1 MSPAEQPQS
10 APAQPVGPA
19 EPQEL
24 LSVSSV
30 ARRLGV
36 APATLRTWARR
47 YGIGPSSHE
56 AGSHRKYCPSD
67 LAKLTVM
74 RRLISAGVAPADAAE
89 QAKAHKGEVVIE
101 EFTSLCREC
110 DETIDAIYNAADS
123 LDSLFVETMLR
134 NEIAENGIIS
144 AWQEVF
150 VPVLVQ
156 VGSAWEKSG
165 KGVEV
170 EHMLTEIL
178 KRVLRESSS
187 DIVVPVNAR
196 PVLLA
201 SVGEELH
208 SLALHAL
215 AAALAERGIETQ
227 FLGARTPVEA
237 ISSMVS
243 RFAPP
248 AVFLWAQLPVNG
260 DPKFVTALPSVRPAP
275 RVIIG
280 GPGWNP
286 DKCQNAHFVGSLA
299 LAVDEIALAVGA

>member
-10 APAQPVGPA
+10 PLD
-19 EPQEL
+19 EL

-47 YGIGPSSHE
+47 YGIGPSEHE

-89 QAKAHKGEVVIE
+89 QAKAHEGEVIIE
-101 EFTSLCREC
+101 EFISLCREC

-150 VPVLVQ
+150 VPVLIQ
-156 VGSAWEKSG
+156 VGAAWEKSG

-178 KRVLRESSS
+178 TRVLRESVSEN
-187 DIVVPVNAR
+187 VVPINSS

-215 AAALAERGIETQ
+215 AAALAERGIESH

-260 DPKFVTALPSVRPAP
+260 NPKFVTDLPSVRPAP

-286 DKCQNAHFVGSLA
+286 EKCQNAHFVGSLT

>member
-10 APAQPVGPA
+10 APD
-19 EPQEL
+19 EL

-47 YGIGPSSHE
+47 YGIGPSEHE
-56 AGSHRKYCPSD
+56 AGSHRKYCPAD

-74 RRLISAGVAPADAAE
+74 RRLISSGVAPADAAE
-89 QAKAHKGEVVIE
+89 QAKAHEGEVVIA

-110 DETIDAIYNAADS
+110 DETIDAIFNAAEA

-134 NEIAENGIIS
+134 NEISENGIII

-150 VPVLVQ
+150 VPVLIQ
-156 VGSAWEKSG
+156 VGAAWEKSG

-178 KRVLRESSS
+178 KRVLRESTSE
-187 DIVVPVNAR
+187 IVAPVNAR

-215 AAALAERGIETQ
+215 AAALAERGIETH

-237 ISSMVS
+237 ISSMVT

-260 DPKFVTALPSVRPAP
+260 NPKFVNGIPSVRPAP

-286 DKCQNAHFVGSLA
+286 DKCQNAHFVGSLT
-299 LAVDEIALAVGA
+299 LAVDEIAMAVGA

>member
-1 MSPAEQPQS
+1 
-10 APAQPVGPA
+10 
-19 EPQEL
+19 
-24 LSVSSV
+24 
-30 ARRLGV
+30 
-36 APATLRTWARR
+36 
-47 YGIGPSSHE
+47 
-56 AGSHRKYCPSD
+56 
-67 LAKLTVM
+67 M
-74 RRLISAGVAPADAAE
+74 RRLISAGVSPADAAE
-89 QAKAHKGEVVIE
+89 QAKSHEGEVVIA
-101 EFTSLCREC
+101 EFISLCREC
-110 DETIDAIYNAADS
+110 DETIDAIFNAAES

-134 NEIAENGIIS
+134 NEIAENGIII

-150 VPVLVQ
+150 VPVLIQ
-156 VGSAWEKSG
+156 VGAAWEKSG

-178 KRVLRESSS
+178 TRVMRESVSEN
-187 DIVVPVNAR
+187 VVPINSR

-215 AAALAERGIETQ
+215 AAALAERGIETH

-286 DKCQNAHFVGSLA
+286 DKCQDAHFVGSLA
-299 LAVDEIALAVGA
+299 LAVDEIAMAVGA

>member
-1 MSPAEQPQS
+1 MSPAEQSQS
-10 APAQPVGPA
+10 VP
-19 EPQEL
+19 EEL
-24 LSVSSV
+24 LSVSAV

-47 YGIGPSSHE
+47 YGIGPSEHE

-74 RRLISAGVAPADAAE
+74 RRLISAGVSPADAAE
-89 QAKAHKGEVVIE
+89 QAKAHEGEVVIA
-101 EFTSLCREC
+101 EFISLCREC
-110 DETIDAIYNAADS
+110 DETIDAIFNAAES

-150 VPVLVQ
+150 VPVLIQ
-156 VGSAWEKSG
+156 VGAAWEKSG

-178 KRVLRESSS
+178 TRVLRESVSEN
-187 DIVVPVNAR
+187 VVPINSR

-215 AAALAERGIETQ
+215 AAALAERGIETH

-237 ISSMVS
+237 ISLMVS

-260 DPKFVTALPSVRPAP
+260 DPKFVTDLPSVRPAP

-286 DKCQNAHFVGSLA
+286 EKCQNAHFVGSLA
-299 LAVDEIALAVGA
+299 LAVDEIAMAVGA

>member
-10 APAQPVGPA
+10 AP
-19 EPQEL
+19 EEL
-24 LSVSSV
+24 LSVSAV

-47 YGIGPSSHE
+47 YGLGPSSHE

-89 QAKAHKGEVVIE
+89 QAKAHEGEVIIE
-101 EFTSLCREC
+101 EFVSLCREC

-150 VPVLVQ
+150 VPVLIQ
-156 VGSAWEKSG
+156 VGAAWEKSG

-178 KRVLRESSS
+178 TRVLRESTS
-187 DIVVPVNAR
+187 DIVVPLNSR

-215 AAALAERGIETQ
+215 AAALAERGIESH

-237 ISSMVS
+237 LSSMVS

-260 DPKFVTALPSVRPAP
+260 NPMFVTDLPAVRPAP

-286 DKCQNAHFVGSLA
+286 DKCQNAQFVGSLA
-299 LAVDEIALAVGA
+299 LAVDEIAMAVGA

>member
-1 MSPAEQPQS
+1 MTPSQQPQR
-10 APAQPVGPA
+10 AP
-19 EPQEL
+19 EEL
-24 LSVSSV
+24 LTVAAV
-30 ARRLGV
+30 ARRIGV

-56 AGSHRKYCPSD
+56 AGSHRKYCPAD

-89 QAKAHKGEVVIE
+89 QAKAHEGEVVIE
-101 EFTSLCREC
+101 EIASLCREC
-110 DETIDAIYNAADS
+110 DETINAILNAVNA

-144 AWQEVF
+144 AWQDVF
-150 VPVLVQ
+150 VPVLTQ
-156 VGSAWEKSG
+156 VGSAWEASG
-165 KGVEV
+165 KGVEI

-178 KRVLRESSS
+178 KRVLRESVAE
-187 DIVVPVNAR
+187 IVVPINTR

-215 AAALAERGIETQ
+215 AAALAERGIETH
-227 FLGARTPVEA
+227 FLGARTPAEA
-237 ISSMVS
+237 LASMVT

-248 AVFLWAQLPVNG
+248 AVFLWAQLPVHG
-260 DPKFVTALPSVRPAP
+260 DPKIVSGLPTVRPAP
-275 RVIIG
+275 RIIIG

-286 DKCQNAHFVGSLA
+286 HECPNAHFVGSLS
-299 LAVDEIALAVGA
+299 LAVDEIAMAVGA

>member
-10 APAQPVGPA
+10 APD
-19 EPQEL
+19 EL

-47 YGIGPSSHE
+47 YGIGPSEHE

-74 RRLISAGVAPADAAE
+74 RRLISSGVAPADAAD
-89 QAKAHKGEVVIE
+89 QAKAHEGEVVIA

-110 DETIDAIYNAADS
+110 DETIDAIFNAAEA

-134 NEIAENGIIS
+134 NEISENGIIS

-150 VPVLVQ
+150 VPVLIQ
-156 VGSAWEKSG
+156 VGAAWEKSG
-165 KGVEV
+165 KGIEV

-178 KRVLRESSS
+178 KRVLRESASE
-187 DIVVPVNAR
+187 IVAPVNTR

-215 AAALAERGIETQ
+215 AAALAERGIETH

-260 DPKFVTALPSVRPAP
+260 DPKFVTGIPAVRPAP

-286 DKCQNAHFVGSLA
+286 DKCQDAHFVGSLT
-299 LAVDEIALAVGA
+299 LAVDEIAMAVGA

>member
-10 APAQPVGPA
+10 AP
-19 EPQEL
+19 EDL
-24 LSVSSV
+24 LSVSAV

-47 YGIGPSSHE
+47 YGIGPSEHE
-56 AGSHRKYCPSD
+56 AGLHRKYCPSD

-74 RRLISAGVAPADAAE
+74 RRLISSGVSPADAAE
-89 QAKAHKGEVVIE
+89 QAKAHEGEVIIE

-110 DETIDAIYNAADS
+110 DETINAIFNAAEA

-134 NEIAENGIIS
+134 NEISENGIIS

-150 VPVLVQ
+150 VPVLIQ
-156 VGSAWEKSG
+156 VGAAWEKSG
-165 KGVEV
+165 KGIEV

-178 KRVLRESSS
+178 KRVLRESTSE
-187 DIVVPVNAR
+187 IVAPVNTR

-215 AAALAERGIETQ
+215 AAALAERGIETH

-260 DPKFVTALPSVRPAP
+260 DPKFVAALPAVRPAP

>member
-10 APAQPVGPA
+10 AP
-19 EPQEL
+19 EEL
-24 LSVSSV
+24 LSVSAV

-47 YGIGPSSHE
+47 YGIGPSEHE
-56 AGSHRKYCPSD
+56 AGLHRKYCPSD

-89 QAKAHKGEVVIE
+89 QAKAHQGEVIIE

-110 DETIDAIYNAADS
+110 DETINAIFNAAEA

-134 NEIAENGIIS
+134 NEISENGIIS

-150 VPVLVQ
+150 VPVLIQ
-156 VGSAWEKSG
+156 VGAAWEKSG
-165 KGVEV
+165 KGIEV

-178 KRVLRESSS
+178 KRVLRESTSE
-187 DIVVPVNAR
+187 IVVPLNTR

-215 AAALAERGIETQ
+215 AAALAERGIESH

-248 AVFLWAQLPVNG
+248 AVFLWAQLPVSWTRSSRLR
-260 DPKFVTALPSVRPAP
+260 VQPAQP
-275 RVIIG
+275 
-280 GPGWNP
+280 
-286 DKCQNAHFVGSLA
+286 A
-299 LAVDEIALAVGA
+299 

>member
-10 APAQPVGPA
+10 AP
-19 EPQEL
+19 EDL
-24 LSVSSV
+24 LSVSAV

-47 YGIGPSSHE
+47 YGIGPSEHE
-56 AGSHRKYCPSD
+56 AGLHRKYCPSD

-74 RRLISAGVAPADAAE
+74 RRLISSGVSPADAAE
-89 QAKAHKGEVVIE
+89 QAKAHEGEVIIE
-101 EFTSLCREC
+101 EFISLCREC
-110 DETIDAIYNAADS
+110 DETINAIFNAAEA

-134 NEIAENGIIS
+134 NEISENGIIS
-144 AWQEVF
+144 AWHEVF
-150 VPVLVQ
+150 VPVLIQ
-156 VGSAWEKSG
+156 VGAAWEKSG
-165 KGVEV
+165 KGIEV

-178 KRVLRESSS
+178 KRVLRESTSE
-187 DIVVPVNAR
+187 IVAPVNTR

-215 AAALAERGIETQ
+215 AAALAERGIETH

-260 DPKFVTALPSVRPAP
+260 DPKFVSALPAVRPAP

>member
-1 MSPAEQPQS
+1 MSPAEQPPS
-10 APAQPVGPA
+10 ATG
-19 EPQEL
+19 EL
-24 LSVSSV
+24 LNVAAV
-30 ARRLGV
+30 ARRIGV

-47 YGIGPSSHE
+47 YGIGPSEHE

-74 RRLISAGVAPADAAE
+74 RRLISSGVAPADAAE
-89 QAKAHKGEVVIE
+89 QAKAHEGEVVIE

-110 DETIDAIYNAADS
+110 NETIDAIFNASEA

-134 NEIAENGIIS
+134 NEISENGIIS
-144 AWQEVF
+144 AWQDVF
-150 VPVLVQ
+150 VPVLIQ
-156 VGSAWEKSG
+156 VGTAWEKSG
-165 KGVEV
+165 KGIEV

-178 KRVLRESSS
+178 KRVLRESTSE
-187 DIVVPVNAR
+187 IVAPVNSR

-215 AAALAERGIETQ
+215 AAALAERGIETH

-260 DPKFVTALPSVRPAP
+260 DPKFVTGIPAVRPAP

-286 DKCQNAHFVGSLA
+286 DKCQNAHFVGSLT
-299 LAVDEIALAVGA
+299 LAVDEIAMAVGG

>member
-1 MSPAEQPQS
+1 MSRAEQPPE
-10 APAQPVGPA
+10 ALG
-19 EPQEL
+19 EL
-24 LSVSSV
+24 LSVAAV
-30 ARRLGV
+30 ARRIGV

-47 YGIGPSSHE
+47 YGIGPVTHE
-56 AGSHRKYCPSD
+56 AGSHRKYCPGD
-67 LAKLTVM
+67 LAKLTLM
-74 RRLISAGVAPADAAE
+74 RRLISAGVSPADAAE
-89 QAKAHKGEVVIE
+89 QARNHEGTVVIE
-101 EFTSLCREC
+101 EMVSLCREC
-110 DETIDAIYNAADS
+110 DETIDAILNAVNA
-123 LDSLFVETMLR
+123 LDSIFVETMLR

-144 AWQEVF
+144 AWQDVF
-150 VPVLVQ
+150 VPVLIQ
-156 VGSAWEKSG
+156 VGAAWEKSG

-178 KRVLRESSS
+178 TRVLRESVSEN
-187 DIVVPVNAR
+187 VVPINSR

-215 AAALAERGIETQ
+215 AAALAERGIESH

-260 DPKFVTALPSVRPAP
+260 DPKFVTDLPSVRPAP

-299 LAVDEIALAVGA
+299 LAVDEIAMAVGA

>member
-1 MSPAEQPQS
+1 
-10 APAQPVGPA
+10 
-19 EPQEL
+19 
-24 LSVSSV
+24 
-30 ARRLGV
+30 
-36 APATLRTWARR
+36 
-47 YGIGPSSHE
+47 
-56 AGSHRKYCPSD
+56 
-67 LAKLTVM
+67 M

-89 QAKAHKGEVVIE
+89 QAKAHVGEVVIE

-110 DETIDAIYNAADS
+110 DETIDAIFNAAES

-150 VPVLVQ
+150 VPVLIQ
-156 VGSAWEKSG
+156 VGTAWEKSG

-178 KRVLRESSS
+178 TRVLRESSS
-187 DIVVPVNAR
+187 EIVVATNTR

-215 AAALAERGIETQ
+215 AAALAERGIETH

-286 DKCQNAHFVGSLA
+286 EKCHNAHFVGSLS
-299 LAVDEIALAVGA
+299 LAVDEIAMAVGA

>member
-1 MSPAEQPQS
+1 MSRAEQPPE
-10 APAQPVGPA
+10 ALG
-19 EPQEL
+19 EL
-24 LSVSSV
+24 LSVAAV
-30 ARRLGV
+30 ARRIGV

-47 YGIGPSSHE
+47 YGIGPVTHE
-56 AGSHRKYCPSD
+56 AGSHRKYCPGD
-67 LAKLTVM
+67 LAKLTLM
-74 RRLISAGVAPADAAE
+74 RRLISAGVSPADAAE
-89 QAKAHKGEVVIE
+89 QARNHEGAVVIE
-101 EFTSLCREC
+101 EMVSLCREC
-110 DETIDAIYNAADS
+110 DETIDAILNAVNA
-123 LDSLFVETMLR
+123 LDSIFVETMLR

-144 AWQEVF
+144 AWQDVF
-150 VPVLVQ
+150 VPVLIQ
-156 VGSAWEKSG
+156 VGAAWEKSG

-178 KRVLRESSS
+178 TRVLRESVSEN
-187 DIVVPVNAR
+187 VVPINSR

-215 AAALAERGIETQ
+215 AAALAERGIESH

-260 DPKFVTALPSVRPAP
+260 DPKFVTDLPSVRPAP

-299 LAVDEIALAVGA
+299 LAVDEIAMAVGA

>member
-1 MSPAEQPQS
+1 MSPSEQPQS
-10 APAQPVGPA
+10 APEVP
-19 EPQEL
+19 EEL

-56 AGSHRKYCPSD
+56 AGSHRKYCPED

-89 QAKAHKGEVVIE
+89 QAKNHEGEVIIE

-150 VPVLVQ
+150 VPVLIQ

-187 DIVVPVNAR
+187 DIVVPLNAR

-215 AAALAERGIETQ
+215 AAALAERGIETH

-237 ISSMVS
+237 LSSMVS

-260 DPKFVTALPSVRPAP
+260 DPKFVTELPAVRPAP
-275 RVIIG
+275 RIIIG

-286 DKCQNAHFVGSLA
+286 DRCQNAHFVGSLS

>member
-1 MSPAEQPQS
+1 MSPAEQPPL
-10 APAQPVGPA
+10 ATG
-19 EPQEL
+19 EL
-24 LSVSSV
+24 LSVAAV
-30 ARRLGV
+30 ARRIGV

-47 YGIGPSSHE
+47 YGIGPTEHE

-74 RRLISAGVAPADAAE
+74 RRLISSGVAPADAAE
-89 QAKAHKGEVVIE
+89 QAKAHEGEVVIE

-110 DETIDAIYNAADS
+110 DETIDAIFNASEA

-134 NEIAENGIIS
+134 NEISENGIIS

-150 VPVLVQ
+150 VPVLIQ
-156 VGSAWEKSG
+156 VGAAWEKSG
-165 KGVEV
+165 KGIEV

-178 KRVLRESSS
+178 KRVLRESTSE
-187 DIVVPVNAR
+187 IVAPVNTR

-208 SLALHAL
+208 SLPLHAL
-215 AAALAERGIETQ
+215 AAALAERGIETH

-260 DPKFVTALPSVRPAP
+260 DPKFVTGIPSVRPAP

-286 DKCQNAHFVGSLA
+286 DKCQNAHFVGSLT
-299 LAVDEIALAVGA
+299 LAVDEIAMAVGA

>member
-10 APAQPVGPA
+10 AP
-19 EPQEL
+19 EDL
-24 LSVSSV
+24 LSVSAV

-47 YGIGPSSHE
+47 YGIGPNEHS
-56 AGSHRKYCPSD
+56 AGSHRRYCPSD

-89 QAKAHKGEVVIE
+89 QAKAHEGEVVIE
-101 EFTSLCREC
+101 ELTSLCREC
-110 DETIDAIYNAADS
+110 DETIDAIFNASEA

-134 NEIAENGIIS
+134 NEISENGIIS

-150 VPVLVQ
+150 VPVLIQ
-156 VGSAWEKSG
+156 VGAAWEKSG
-165 KGVEV
+165 KGIEV

-178 KRVLRESSS
+178 KRVLRESTSE
-187 DIVVPVNAR
+187 IVVPLNTR

-215 AAALAERGIETQ
+215 AAALAERGIETH

-237 ISSMVS
+237 ISSMVT

-260 DPKFVTALPSVRPAP
+260 DPKFVSALPSVRPAP

-286 DKCQNAHFVGSLA
+286 DKCQNAHFVGSLT
-299 LAVDEIALAVGA
+299 LAVDEIAMAVGA

>member
-10 APAQPVGPA
+10 PPD
-19 EPQEL
+19 EL

-47 YGIGPSSHE
+47 YGIGPSEHE

-89 QAKAHKGEVVIE
+89 QAKAHEGEVIIE
-101 EFTSLCREC
+101 EFISLCREC

-150 VPVLVQ
+150 VPVLIQ
-156 VGSAWEKSG
+156 VGAAWEKSG

-178 KRVLRESSS
+178 TRVLRESVSEN
-187 DIVVPVNAR
+187 VVPINSS

-215 AAALAERGIETQ
+215 AAALAERGIESH

-248 AVFLWAQLPVNG
+248 AIFLWAQLPVNG
-260 DPKFVTALPSVRPAP
+260 KPKFVTDLPSVRPAP

-286 DKCQNAHFVGSLA
+286 DKCQNAHFVGSLT

>member
-1 MSPAEQPQS
+1 MSPAEQPPL
-10 APAQPVGPA
+10 ATG
-19 EPQEL
+19 EL
-24 LSVSSV
+24 LSVAAV
-30 ARRLGV
+30 ARRIGV

-47 YGIGPSSHE
+47 YGIGPTEHE

-74 RRLISAGVAPADAAE
+74 RRLISSGVAPADAAE
-89 QAKAHKGEVVIE
+89 QAKAHEGEVIIE

-110 DETIDAIYNAADS
+110 DETIDAIFNASEA

-134 NEIAENGIIS
+134 NEISENGIIS

-150 VPVLVQ
+150 VPVLIQ
-156 VGSAWEKSG
+156 VGAAWEKSG
-165 KGVEV
+165 KGIEV

-178 KRVLRESSS
+178 KRVLRESTSE
-187 DIVVPVNAR
+187 IVAPVNTR

-208 SLALHAL
+208 SLPLHAL
-215 AAALAERGIETQ
+215 AAALAERGIETH

-260 DPKFVTALPSVRPAP
+260 DPKFVTGIPSVRPAP

-286 DKCQNAHFVGSLA
+286 DKCQNAHFVGSLT
-299 LAVDEIALAVGA
+299 LAVDEIAMAVGA

>member
-1 MSPAEQPQS
+1 MSPAEQSQS
-10 APAQPVGPA
+10 VP
-19 EPQEL
+19 EEL
-24 LSVSSV
+24 LSVSAV

-47 YGIGPSSHE
+47 YGIGPSEHE
-56 AGSHRKYCPSD
+56 AGSHRKYCPAD

-74 RRLISAGVAPADAAE
+74 RRLISAGVSPADAAE
-89 QAKAHKGEVVIE
+89 QAKVYEGEVVIA
-101 EFTSLCREC
+101 EFISLCREC
-110 DETIDAIYNAADS
+110 DETIDAIFNAAES

-150 VPVLVQ
+150 VPVLIQ
-156 VGSAWEKSG
+156 VGAAWEKSG

-178 KRVLRESSS
+178 TRVLRESVSEN
-187 DIVVPVNAR
+187 VVPINSR

-215 AAALAERGIETQ
+215 AAALAERGIESH

-260 DPKFVTALPSVRPAP
+260 DPKFVTDLPSVRPAP

-299 LAVDEIALAVGA
+299 LAVDEIAMAVGA

>member
-10 APAQPVGPA
+10 APD
-19 EPQEL
+19 EL

-47 YGIGPSSHE
+47 YGIGPSEHE
-56 AGSHRKYCPSD
+56 AGSHRKYCPAD

-74 RRLISAGVAPADAAE
+74 RRLISAGVSPADAAE
-89 QAKAHKGEVVIE
+89 QAKAHEGEVVIE
-101 EFTSLCREC
+101 EFISLCREC
-110 DETIDAIYNAADS
+110 DETIDAIYNAAES

-150 VPVLVQ
+150 DPVLIQ
-156 VGSAWEKSG
+156 VGAAWEKSG

-178 KRVLRESSS
+178 TRVLRESVSEN
-187 DIVVPVNAR
+187 VVPINSR

-215 AAALAERGIETQ
+215 AAALAERGIESH

-260 DPKFVTALPSVRPAP
+260 DPKFVTDLPSVRPAP

-299 LAVDEIALAVGA
+299 LAVDEIAMAVGA

>member
-1 MSPAEQPQS
+1 MSPSQQPQR
-10 APAQPVGPA
+10 AP
-19 EPQEL
+19 EEL
-24 LSVSSV
+24 LTVSAV
-30 ARRLGV
+30 ARRIGV

-56 AGSHRKYCPSD
+56 AGSHRKYCPAD

-74 RRLISAGVAPADAAE
+74 RRLISAGMSPADAAV
-89 QAKAHKGEVVIE
+89 QAKDHEGEVIIE
-101 EFTSLCREC
+101 EITSLCREC
-110 DETIDAIYNAADS
+110 DETIEAILNAVNA

-144 AWQEVF
+144 AWQDVF
-150 VPVLVQ
+150 VPVLTEI
-156 VGSAWEKSG
+156 GSAWESSG
-165 KGVEV
+165 KGIEI

-178 KRVLRESSS
+178 KRVLRESAAE
-187 DIVVPVNAR
+187 IVVPINAR

-215 AAALAERGIETQ
+215 AAALAERGIETH
-227 FLGARTPVEA
+227 FLGARTPIEA
-237 ISSMVS
+237 LSSMVN

-248 AVFLWAQLPVNG
+248 AVFLWAQLPTHG
-260 DPKFVTALPSVRPAP
+260 DPAILTALPAVRPAP
-275 RVIIG
+275 RVVIG

-286 DKCQNAHFVGSLA
+286 EKCTGAHFVGTLT
-299 LAVDEIALAVGA
+299 LAVDEIVMAVGA

>member
-10 APAQPVGPA
+10 AP
-19 EPQEL
+19 EDL

-47 YGIGPSSHE
+47 YGIGPNEHE

-74 RRLISAGVAPADAAE
+74 HRLISAGVAPADAAE

-101 EFTSLCREC
+101 ELTSLCREC
-110 DETIDAIYNAADS
+110 DETINAIFNASEA

-134 NEIAENGIIS
+134 NEISENGIIS

-150 VPVLVQ
+150 VPVLIQ
-156 VGSAWEKSG
+156 VGAAWEKSG
-165 KGVEV
+165 KGIEV

-178 KRVLRESSS
+178 KRVLRESTSE
-187 DIVVPVNAR
+187 IVAPVNTR

-215 AAALAERGIETQ
+215 AAALAERGIETH

-260 DPKFVTALPSVRPAP
+260 DPKFVTGIPAVRPAP

-286 DKCQNAHFVGSLA
+286 DKCQNAHFVGSLT
-299 LAVDEIALAVGA
+299 LAVDEIAMAVGA

>member
-1 MSPAEQPQS
+1 MSPAEQSQS
-10 APAQPVGPA
+10 AP
-19 EPQEL
+19 EEL
-24 LSVSSV
+24 LSVSAV

-47 YGIGPSSHE
+47 YGIGPSEHE
-56 AGSHRKYCPSD
+56 AGSHRKYCPAD

-74 RRLISAGVAPADAAE
+74 RRLISAGVSPADAAE
-89 QAKAHKGEVVIE
+89 QAKAHEGEVVIE
-101 EFTSLCREC
+101 EFISLCREC

-150 VPVLVQ
+150 VPVLIQ
-156 VGSAWEKSG
+156 VGAAWEKSG

-178 KRVLRESSS
+178 TRVMRESVSEN
-187 DIVVPVNAR
+187 VVPINSR

-215 AAALAERGIETQ
+215 AAALAERGIESH

-237 ISSMVS
+237 LSSMVS

-248 AVFLWAQLPVNG
+248 AIFLWAQLPVNG
-260 DPKFVTALPSVRPAP
+260 NPMFVTDLPAVRPAP

-286 DKCQNAHFVGSLA
+286 DKCQNAQFVGSLS
-299 LAVDEIALAVGA
+299 LAVDEIAMAVGA

>member
-1 MSPAEQPQS
+1 MSPAEQPPL
-10 APAQPVGPA
+10 ATG
-19 EPQEL
+19 EL
-24 LSVSSV
+24 LNVAAV
-30 ARRLGV
+30 ARRIGV

-47 YGIGPSSHE
+47 YGIGPSEHE
-56 AGSHRKYCPSD
+56 AGSHRKYCASD

-74 RRLISAGVAPADAAE
+74 RRLISSGVAPADAAE
-89 QAKAHKGEVVIE
+89 QAKAHDGEVVIE

-110 DETIDAIYNAADS
+110 DETINAIFNASEA

-134 NEIAENGIIS
+134 NEISENGIIS

-150 VPVLVQ
+150 VPVLIQ
-156 VGSAWEKSG
+156 VGAAWEKSG
-165 KGVEV
+165 KGIEV

-178 KRVLRESSS
+178 KRVLRESTSE
-187 DIVVPVNAR
+187 IVAPVNTR

-215 AAALAERGIETQ
+215 AAALAERGIETH

-248 AVFLWAQLPVNG
+248 AVFLWAQMPVNG
-260 DPKFVTALPSVRPAP
+260 DPKFVTGIPSVRPAP

-286 DKCQNAHFVGSLA
+286 DKCQNAHFVGSLT
-299 LAVDEIALAVGA
+299 LAVDEIVMAVGA

>member
-10 APAQPVGPA
+10 AS
-19 EPQEL
+19 EDL
-24 LSVSSV
+24 LSVSAV

-47 YGIGPSSHE
+47 YGIGPSEHE
-56 AGSHRKYCPSD
+56 AGLHRKYCPSD

-89 QAKAHKGEVVIE
+89 QAKAHQGEVIIE

-110 DETIDAIYNAADS
+110 DETINAIFNAAEA

-134 NEIAENGIIS
+134 NEISENGIIS

-150 VPVLVQ
+150 VPVLIQ
-156 VGSAWEKSG
+156 VGAAWEKSG
-165 KGVEV
+165 KGIEV

-178 KRVLRESSS
+178 KRVLRESTSE
-187 DIVVPVNAR
+187 IVVPLNTR

-215 AAALAERGIETQ
+215 AAALAERGIETH

-260 DPKFVTALPSVRPAP
+260 DPKFVTSLPAVRPAP
-275 RVIIG
+275 RLIIG

-286 DKCQNAHFVGSLA
+286 DMCQDAHFVGSLA

>member
-10 APAQPVGPA
+10 APG
-19 EPQEL
+19 EL

-47 YGIGPSSHE
+47 YGIGPSEHE
-56 AGSHRKYCPSD
+56 AGSHRKYCPAD

-74 RRLISAGVAPADAAE
+74 RRLISAGVSPADAAE
-89 QAKAHKGEVVIE
+89 QAKAHEGEVVIE
-101 EFTSLCREC
+101 EFISLCREC

-150 VPVLVQ
+150 VPVLIQ
-156 VGSAWEKSG
+156 VGAAWEKSG

-178 KRVLRESSS
+178 TRVMRESVSEN
-187 DIVVPVNAR
+187 VVPINSR

-215 AAALAERGIETQ
+215 AAALAERGIESH

-237 ISSMVS
+237 LSSMVS

-248 AVFLWAQLPVNG
+248 AIFLWAQLPVNG
-260 DPKFVTALPSVRPAP
+260 NPMFVTDLPAVRPAP

-299 LAVDEIALAVGA
+299 LAVDEIAMAVGA

>member
-1 MSPAEQPQS
+1 MSPAEQPPL
-10 APAQPVGPA
+10 ATG
-19 EPQEL
+19 EL
-24 LSVSSV
+24 LSVAAV
-30 ARRLGV
+30 ARRIGV

-47 YGIGPSSHE
+47 YGIGPSEHE
-56 AGSHRKYCPSD
+56 AGLHRKYCPSD

-74 RRLISAGVAPADAAE
+74 RRLISSGVAPADAAE
-89 QAKAHKGEVVIE
+89 QAKAHDGEVIIE

-110 DETIDAIYNAADS
+110 DETINAIFNAAEA

-134 NEIAENGIIS
+134 NEISENGIIS

-150 VPVLVQ
+150 VPVLIQ
-156 VGSAWEKSG
+156 VGAAWEKSG
-165 KGVEV
+165 KGIEV

-178 KRVLRESSS
+178 KRVLRESTSE
-187 DIVVPVNAR
+187 IVAPVNTR

-215 AAALAERGIETQ
+215 AAALAERGIETH

-260 DPKFVTALPSVRPAP
+260 DPKFVSGIPAVRPAP

-286 DKCQNAHFVGSLA
+286 DKCHNAQFVGSLT
-299 LAVDEIALAVGA
+299 LAVDEIAMAVGA

>member
-10 APAQPVGPA
+10 AP
-19 EPQEL
+19 EDL
-24 LSVSSV
+24 LSVSAV

-47 YGIGPSSHE
+47 YGIGPNEHS

-74 RRLISAGVAPADAAE
+74 RRLISSGVAPADAAE
-89 QAKAHKGEVVIE
+89 QAKAHEGEVIIE

-110 DETIDAIYNAADS
+110 DETINAIFNAAEA

-134 NEIAENGIIS
+134 NEISENGIIS

-150 VPVLVQ
+150 VPVLIQ
-156 VGSAWEKSG
+156 VGAAWEKSG
-165 KGVEV
+165 KGIEV

-178 KRVLRESSS
+178 KRVLRESASE
-187 DIVVPVNAR
+187 IVAPVNTR

-215 AAALAERGIETQ
+215 AAALAERGIETH

-260 DPKFVTALPSVRPAP
+260 DPKFVTGIPAVRPAP

-286 DKCQNAHFVGSLA
+286 DKCQDAHFVGSLT
-299 LAVDEIALAVGA
+299 LAVDEIAMAVGA

>member
-1 MSPAEQPQS
+1 MSRAEQPPE
-10 APAQPVGPA
+10 ALG
-19 EPQEL
+19 EL
-24 LSVSSV
+24 LSVAAV
-30 ARRLGV
+30 ARRIGV

-47 YGIGPSSHE
+47 YGIGPVTHE
-56 AGSHRKYCPSD
+56 AGSHRKYCPGD
-67 LAKLTVM
+67 LAKLTLM
-74 RRLISAGVAPADAAE
+74 RRLISAGVSPADAAE
-89 QAKAHKGEVVIE
+89 QAKAHDGEVVIA

-110 DETIDAIYNAADS
+110 NETIDAIFNAAEA

-134 NEIAENGIIS
+134 NEISENGIIS

-150 VPVLVQ
+150 VPVLIQ
-156 VGSAWEKSG
+156 VGAAWEKSG
-165 KGVEV
+165 KGIEV

-178 KRVLRESSS
+178 KRVLRESTSE
-187 DIVVPVNAR
+187 IVAPVNTR

-215 AAALAERGIETQ
+215 AAALAERGIETH

-260 DPKFVTALPSVRPAP
+260 DPKFVTGIPSVRPAP

-286 DKCQNAHFVGSLA
+286 DKCQNAHFVGSLT
-299 LAVDEIALAVGA
+299 LAVDEIAMAVGA

>member
-1 MSPAEQPQS
+1 
-10 APAQPVGPA
+10 
-19 EPQEL
+19 
-24 LSVSSV
+24 
-30 ARRLGV
+30 
-36 APATLRTWARR
+36 
-47 YGIGPSSHE
+47 
-56 AGSHRKYCPSD
+56 
-67 LAKLTVM
+67 M
-74 RRLISAGVAPADAAE
+74 RRLISSGVAPADAAE
-89 QAKAHKGEVVIE
+89 QAKAHVGEVIIE

-110 DETIDAIYNAADS
+110 NETIDAIFNAAEA

-134 NEIAENGIIS
+134 NEISENGIIS

-150 VPVLVQ
+150 VPVLIQ
-156 VGSAWEKSG
+156 VGAAWEKSG
-165 KGVEV
+165 KGIEV

-178 KRVLRESSS
+178 KRVLRESTSE
-187 DIVVPVNAR
+187 IVAPVNTR

-215 AAALAERGIETQ
+215 AAALAERGIESQ

-237 ISSMVS
+237 LSSMVS

-260 DPKFVTALPSVRPAP
+260 DPKFVTDLPAVRPAP
-275 RVIIG
+275 RIIIG

-286 DKCQNAHFVGSLA
+286 EKCHNAHFVGSLA
-299 LAVDEIALAVGA
+299 LAVDEIAMAVGA

>member
-1 MSPAEQPQS
+1 MSPTEQPQS
-10 APAQPVGPA
+10 APG
-19 EPQEL
+19 EL

-47 YGIGPSSHE
+47 YGIGPSEHE
-56 AGSHRKYCPSD
+56 AGSHRKYCPAD

-74 RRLISAGVAPADAAE
+74 RRLISSGVSPADAAE
-89 QAKAHKGEVVIE
+89 QAKAHEGEVVIA

-110 DETIDAIYNAADS
+110 DETIDAIFNAAEA

-134 NEIAENGIIS
+134 NEISENGIII

-150 VPVLVQ
+150 VPVLIQ
-156 VGSAWEKSG
+156 VGAAWEKSG

-178 KRVLRESSS
+178 KRVLRESTSE
-187 DIVVPVNAR
+187 IVAPVNAR

-215 AAALAERGIETQ
+215 AAALAERGIETH

-237 ISSMVS
+237 ISSMVT

-260 DPKFVTALPSVRPAP
+260 NPKFVNGIPSVRPAP

-286 DKCQNAHFVGSLA
+286 DKCQNAHFVGSLT
-299 LAVDEIALAVGA
+299 LAVDEIAMAVGA

>member
-10 APAQPVGPA
+10 AP
-19 EPQEL
+19 EEL
-24 LSVSSV
+24 LSVSAV

-47 YGIGPSSHE
+47 YGIGPSEHE
-56 AGSHRKYCPSD
+56 AGLHRKYCPSD

-89 QAKAHKGEVVIE
+89 QAKAHEGEVIIE

-110 DETIDAIYNAADS
+110 DETINAIFNAAEA

-134 NEIAENGIIS
+134 NEISENGIIS

-150 VPVLVQ
+150 VPVLIQ
-156 VGSAWEKSG
+156 VGAAWEKSG
-165 KGVEV
+165 KGIEV

-178 KRVLRESSS
+178 KRVLRESTSE
-187 DIVVPVNAR
+187 IVVPFNTR

-215 AAALAERGIETQ
+215 AAALAERGIETH

-260 DPKFVTALPSVRPAP
+260 DPKFVTALPAVRPAP

-280 GPGWNP
+280 GPGLNP
-286 DKCQNAHFVGSLA
+286 DKCHNAHFVGSLA

>member
-10 APAQPVGPA
+10 APD
-19 EPQEL
+19 EL

-47 YGIGPSSHE
+47 YGIGPSEHE

-74 RRLISAGVAPADAAE
+74 RRLISSGVAPADAAD
-89 QAKAHKGEVVIE
+89 QAKAHEGEVVIA

-110 DETIDAIYNAADS
+110 DETIDAIFNAAEA

-134 NEIAENGIIS
+134 NEISENGIIS

-150 VPVLVQ
+150 VPVLIQ
-156 VGSAWEKSG
+156 VGASWEKSG

-178 KRVLRESSS
+178 KRVLRESTSE
-187 DIVVPVNAR
+187 IVAPVNSR

-215 AAALAERGIETQ
+215 AAALAERGIETH

-260 DPKFVTALPSVRPAP
+260 DPKFVTGIPAVRPAP

-286 DKCQNAHFVGSLA
+286 DKCQNAHFVGSLT
-299 LAVDEIALAVGA
+299 LAVDEIAMAVGG